1 MPSYQETGY
10 RMNERLTYLWE
21 QANIRYSVYETAKP
35 REERKTIPDIFSQMI
50 VRECMEQVFYTIE
63 DEEQDNISGS
73 IRDRITQH
81 FGVEE

>member
-1 MPSYQETGY
+1 MNNRIRELHIQAQQEAFSEPIDIENCAVEDIKGFS
-10 RMNERLTYLWE
+10 
-21 QANIRYSVYETAKP
+21 QQVYEKFA
-35 REERKTIPDIFSQMI
+35 ELI
-50 VRECMEQVFYTIE
+50 VQECLEQVFYTIE